1 MMNREEKIICSKM
14 DSNFNGLSISL
25 KNIDVN
31 GKANDLLI
39 FFSSISNLLDCFNSL
54 KKELIKDEKGE
65 IEDEKGKIEDALF
78 CLEQVRGILD
88 CSMEDRDF
96 HAKRII
102 DAFLRERENES

>member
-14 DSNFNGLSISL
+14 DFNFNGLSNSL

-31 GKANDLLI
+31 GKANDLLM
-39 FFSSISNLLDCFNSL
+39 FFSSLANLLDCFNSL
-54 KKELIKDEKGE
+54 KRELNKDEKGE
-65 IEDEKGKIEDALF
+65 IEDALF

-88 CSMEDRDF
+88 CSMEDKDF

-102 DAFLRERENES
+102 DAFLEEHENES

>member
-1 MMNREEKIICSKM
+1 MNREEKIICSKM
-14 DSNFNGLSISL
+14 DFNFNGLSNSL

-31 GKANDLLI
+31 GKANDLLM
-39 FFSSISNLLDCFNSL
+39 FFSSLANLLDCFNSL
-54 KKELIKDEKGE
+54 KRELNKD
-65 IEDEKGKIEDALF
+65 DEDALF

-88 CSMEDRDF
+88 CSMEDKDF